1 MSDINL
7 IISATDNASKS
18 LNQINNKLSAVE
30 ANANKMTGMGK
41 AMGRAFI
48 GAAAAFAT
56 IGVVSKVK
64 DTIDNM
70 DELAKRARNVGA
82 TSELAFGQFQVASK
96 LLEEGGLSIGEAD
109 RAFRNLNTRIEK
121 GLGGNKA
128 YAEAMK
134 GLGDSIF
141 DANGKLKST
150 PELFAAVAQGVQN
163 GSVSIEDAQ
172 KLLGEVVGPKI
183 FNLFDDMKDRGI
195 TASEAFK
202 DVAENIALV
211 DLKKAQDAEAFNDA
225 LGRLGAGFNQL
236 LIDGIGPL
244 LPAMTEFIQDI
255 LAKMPEFV
263 EKGREVLDRLSPAFS
278 LIGTILTEAV
288 LPILDLFITT
298 IGYVAEAITPLVEG
312 ALPLIVSLFEKTQ
325 ERTKQVVDTL
335 APLGEKILPYV
346 YEGFDLLFGI
356 VEKVIAKMQEIYQQ
370 IIPAVTAAFDTVMV
384 KIDEIKA
391 GVEQFV
397 QKFTEMKE
405 KVTGKAREIKE
416 GVGNALEGMA
426 EGATNA
432 AQSAYD
438 GVTGLFDDMADYLY
452 ENSVV
457 PDMRDA
463 IIASFEEMSA
473 GMIAA
478 TETGTTGVSKKFD
491 ELETDLRSK
500 TANINKFAANMT
512 GLGFDLTGLTV
523 DQADEFIGQLDE
535 LALNISDSRKA
546 TEFQKRALNGLTGSF
561 KAGNISVKEY
571 VGALEYLGVEQD
583 NFTSRAARSA
593 VSIGEQFMAMSSSI
607 AGSMT
612 DVIMGTKSGFD
623 ALKDIVGNTVK
634 MIMQTLIQNFVV
646 NPLMRNI
653 ASMFSGGAGGGG
665 LLGGLM
671 GGGGSILGLG
681 MSTFLPGFG
690 LLAGIGGILGGLFA
704 DGGNTA
710 RAGQKPILVGER
722 GPEVFLPGRAG
733 TVIANEEL
741 NAMQGQG
748 DLNVNFTINAIDTQ
762 SGVEFLIENKR
773 VITGVIQEAYQRR
786 GTSGPLG

>member
-1 MSDINL
+1 
-7 IISATDNASKS
+7 
-18 LNQINNKLSAVE
+18 
-30 ANANKMTGMGK
+30 MGK

-70 DELAKRARNVGA
+70 DDLAKRARNVGA

-195 TASEAFK
+195 SASEAFQ

-225 LGRLGAGFNQL
+225 LGRLGEGFNQL

-244 LPAMTEFIQDI
+244 LPAMTEFVNDI
-255 LAKMPEFV
+255 LERMPGFV
-263 EKGREVLDRLSPAFS
+263 EKGREVLDTLSPAFA
-278 LIGTILTEAV
+278 LIGTILTDAV

-298 IGYVAEAITPLVEG
+298 IGYVAEAVTPLVEG

-335 APLGEKILPYV
+335 APLGEKILPHV
-346 YEGFDLLFGI
+346 YDGFDLLFGVI
-356 VEKVIAKMQEIYQQ
+356 ESVIAKMKEIYEV
-370 IIPAVTAAFDTVMV
+370 IVPAIQAAFDTVIT
-384 KIDEIKA
+384 KIDDIKA
-391 GVEQFV
+391 GVEEFV
-397 QKFTEMKE
+397 QKFTEMKD
-405 KVTGKAREIKE
+405 KVTGKAKEIKE

-426 EGATNA
+426 EGASNA
-432 AQSAYD
+432 AQAAYD
-438 GVTGLFDDMADYLY
+438 GVASRFDALADYLY

-463 IIASFEEMSA
+463 IIASFEDMA
-473 GMIAA
+473 TGMIAA
-478 TETGTTGVSKKFD
+478 TETGTTEVAKKFD
-491 ELETDLRSK
+491 QLEREVRTK
-500 TANINKFAANMT
+500 TTNINKFAKNMT
-512 GLGFDLTGLTV
+512 GLGFDLTGFTV
-523 DQADEFIGQLDE
+523 DQADEFIGQMDD
-535 LALNISDSRKA
+535 LALKISDVRKQSA
-546 TEFQKRALNGLTGSF
+546 FSKVALNGLTGSF

-571 VGALEYLGVEQD
+571 VAALEYAGVEQD
-583 NFTSRAARSA
+583 NMTSAAARSA
-593 VSIGEQFMAMSSSI
+593 VSISEQFMAMSSSI
-607 AGSMT
+607 AGSMA

-623 ALKDIVGNTVK
+623 ALKDIVGQTVK
-634 MIMQTLIQNFVV
+634 MIMQTLIQNFIV

-653 ASMFSGGAGGGG
+653 SSMFTGGMGGGSG
-665 LLGGLM
+665 LLGGLL

-741 NAMQGQG
+741 NAMNGQG